1 MRDLTPLAVGSTR
14 SVSVCSCSAHGVL
27 SRDQPSQSNCDQNY
41 SSVSLQWENVASC
54 AVELM
59 QSCTFQVSY
68 KAAILLEVFIQLS
81 SPLQY
86 ESLASGNGASPS
98 PLHFHVFG

>member
-14 SVSVCSCSAHGVL
+14 SVSVCWCSAHGVL

-41 SSVSLQWENVASC
+41 SSVSLQWENVANC

-68 KAAILLEVFIQLS
+68 KATIRMLS

-98 PLHFHVFG
+98 PLHFNAFG